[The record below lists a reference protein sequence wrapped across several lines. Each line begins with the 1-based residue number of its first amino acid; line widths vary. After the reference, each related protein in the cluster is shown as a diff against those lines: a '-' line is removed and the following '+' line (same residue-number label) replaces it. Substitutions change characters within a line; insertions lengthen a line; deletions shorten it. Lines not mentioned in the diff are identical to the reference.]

1 MYMLLK
7 RLAKYVHA
15 CACAC
20 VWMCVL
26 AYVCACSLCVHVCDL
41 AVCTY

>member
-15 CACAC
+15 CARAC
-20 VWMCVL
+20 VWTCML
-26 AYVCACSLCVHVCDL
+26 AYVCACSVCACNFAAALID
-41 AVCTY
+41 